1 MNVAVVRPLVDR
13 LYDPDDV
20 SVVYCLLVNRVQLL
34 REQSDRAHHQTVT
47 ITRAVLCELIAGKI
61 LRRFNE
67 ENPGRSGL
75 LLLANVLVSGFEPF
89 QNAPDEVSRSKKH
102 AMQWAYQKRGGYE
115 RKLTALEIAIVSES
129 KFFLSGIA
137 CQKVVEAVYR
147 GRIVY
152 TPTSFIDILPDH
164 YKHKPISLYDPR
176 KAPLLNQYRLIVPRT
191 RNIIEICQFAVLLV
205 LYVLAMTCRDHTTFN
220 RYELCFCVYAAGWVL
235 DEFASILE
243 HGWQVHTQNLW
254 SFLDITFVVVFASYL
269 LVRLHSLSTNQPEAG
284 RQALDILSIAAPIL
298 LPRLAFNLMP
308 ENMLFISLRAMMTD
322 FIILTLLAIWCFAG
336 FLLALKWLGHN
347 PAYPSHPT
355 DNPDPLTISKWMLW
369 IWFGLDGT
377 GIQRAPAFH
386 FLLGPLVM
394 ILFAFLGNT
403 LFLTVL
409 VSSLSNT
416 FAKLAADAPAE
427 IAFRR
432 AVLTFEGVKSDAL
445 FAYRPPFNILALL
458 LGLPLKAALSPRR
471 FHKVNVFAVRVLNAP
486 ILLGI
491 SLFERRYL
499 WKSTRATHGPHGPS
513 KRSKL
518 LAFWDLGRFGVH
530 ADLAAVFEEQ
540 PPQSVVRE
548 IEAVDEFEDG
558 VTSEGFLLPVP
569 RVGEA
574 VRAAEARRRR
584 WSMVQ

>member
-1 MNVAVVRPLVDR
+1 
-13 LYDPDDV
+13 
-20 SVVYCLLVNRVQLL
+20 
-34 REQSDRAHHQTVT
+34 
-47 ITRAVLCELIAGKI
+47 
-61 LRRFNE
+61 
-67 ENPGRSGL
+67 
-75 LLLANVLVSGFEPF
+75 
-89 QNAPDEVSRSKKH
+89 
-102 AMQWAYQKRGGYE
+102 MQWTYQKRGGYE

-129 KFFLSGIA
+129 KFFLSGVA

-205 LYVLAMTCRDHTTFN
+205 LYVLVMTHRDHTTFN

-254 SFLDITFVVVFASYL
+254 SFLAITFIVTFTSYL
-269 LVRLHSLSTNQPEAG
+269 LVRLHGLSTNQPEAG

-445 FAYRPPFNILALL
+445 FAYRPPFNVLALV

-499 WKSTRATHGPHGPS
+499 WKNTRATDPS
-513 KRSKL
+513 KRSKV

-530 ADLAAVFEEQ
+530 VDLAAVFEGQ
-540 PPQSVVRE
+540 PPQSVIQE

-574 VRAAEARRRR
+574 ARASAARRRR
-584 WSMVQ
+584 WSMAQ